1 MYHLSQMSVSFK
13 SDEYSIFRNRLCN
26 KTSLTMSSC
35 VNKNDYMQPEMKN
48 MGCICGDIWSNIN
61 TQKGYTVIP
70 ALRTIVIETK
80 RS

>member
-1 MYHLSQMSVSFK
+1 MSVSFK
-13 SDEYSIFRNRLCN
+13 SDEYIIFRNRLCN

-61 TQKGYTVIP
+61 TQKRLYCDTCTENNSDWNKKII
-70 ALRTIVIETK
+70 A
-80 RS
+80 